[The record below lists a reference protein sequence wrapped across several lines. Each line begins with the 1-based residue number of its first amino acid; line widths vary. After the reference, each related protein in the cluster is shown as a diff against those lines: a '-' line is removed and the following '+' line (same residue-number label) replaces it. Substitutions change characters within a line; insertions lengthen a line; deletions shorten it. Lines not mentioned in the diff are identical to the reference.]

1 MKSVGLFCLI
11 MALAVAAPLIAQ
23 EGFPLS
29 GTWSGDYGTSAKE
42 ADRVQTTLILSWDGS
57 KIQGLVDPGPDSA
70 KIKTATLDSSGQK
83 WTVHMEYDLKDKAGK
98 LVPFIVDGKLQN
110 PASRKNRV
118 VVGTFTHGTAKG
130 DFKIKM
136 D

>member
-1 MKSVGLFCLI
+1 MKSVRLFCLI
-11 MALAVAAPLIAQ
+11 TILALVVPMLAQ
-23 EGFPLS
+23 EGYPLA

-42 ADRVQTTLILSWDGS
+42 ADRTQTTLILSWDG
-57 KIQGLVDPGPDSA
+57 KQIQGLVDPGPDSA
-70 KIKTATLDSSGQK
+70 KIKTATLDTTKG
-83 WTVHMEYDLKDKAGK
+83 WAVHMEYDLKDQTGK
-98 LVPFIVDGKLQN
+98 VVPFVVDGKLQN
-110 PASRKNRV
+110 PASRKNRM

>member
-1 MKSVGLFCLI
+1 MRFVGSLCLV
-11 MALAVAAPLIAQ
+11 MALAVAVPMIAQ
-23 EGFPLS
+23 EGFPLT

-42 ADRVQTTLILSWDGS
+42 GDRTQTTLILSWDGS

-70 KIKTATLDSSGQK
+70 KIKAAALDSTK
-83 WTVHMEYDLKDKAGK
+83 WTVHMEYDMKDASGK
-98 LVPFIVDGKLQN
+98 LVPFVVDGTLQN
-110 PASRKNRV
+110 PASRHNRM
-118 VVGTFTHGTAKG
+118 VVGRYVHGSKKG

>member
-1 MKSVGLFCLI
+1 MKSVRFI
-11 MALAVAAPLIAQ
+11 ALLVAVAVAIPLYAQ
-23 EGFPLS
+23 EGFPLT
-29 GTWSGDYGTSAKE
+29 GTWSGDWGISAKE
-42 ADRVQTTLILSWDGS
+42 SDRTQTTLILSWDG
-57 KIQGLVDPGPDSA
+57 KQIQGLVDPGPDSA
-70 KIKTATLDSSGQK
+70 KIKVANLDTTK
-83 WTVHMEYDLKDKAGK
+83 WTVHLEYDVKDKSGK

-110 PASRKNRV
+110 PNSRKNRM

>member
-1 MKSVGLFCLI
+1 MKFFGSLCLI
-11 MALAVAAPLIAQ
+11 MALAIAVPMIAQ
-23 EGFPLS
+23 EGFPLT

-42 ADRVQTTLILSWDGS
+42 EDRTQTTLILSWDGA

-70 KIKTATLDSSGQK
+70 KIRTATLDSTK
-83 WTVHMEYDLKDKAGK
+83 WTVHMEYDVKDASGK
-98 LVPFIVDGKLQN
+98 LVPFVVDGTLQN
-110 PASRKNRV
+110 PSSRKNRV
-118 VVGTFTHGTAKG
+118 VTGRFVHGSKKG

>member
-1 MKSVGLFCLI
+1 MKSVRLFCLI
-11 MALAVAAPLIAQ
+11 TVLTLAVPMLAQ

-42 ADRVQTTLILSWDGS
+42 ADRSQTTLILSWDGV
-57 KIQGLVDPGPDSA
+57 KIGGLVDPGPDSA
-70 KIKTATLDSSGQK
+70 KIKTATLDTQK
-83 WTVHMEYDLKDKAGK
+83 WTVHIEYDLKDKTGK
-98 LVPFIVDGKLQN
+98 PVPFIVDGKLQN
-110 PASRKNRV
+110 PASRKNRM

>member
-1 MKSVGLFCLI
+1 MKFARFLFCLSL
-11 MALAVAAPLIAQ
+11 ALAVAIPAVAQ

-29 GTWSGDYGTSAKE
+29 GTWSGDWGTSAKE
-42 ADRVQTTLILSWDGS
+42 ADRNHTTLVLSWDG
-57 KIQGLVDPGPDSA
+57 KTVQGLVDPGPDSA
-70 KIKTATLDSSGQK
+70 KVRVATLDSTK

-110 PASRKNRV
+110 PSSRKNRM
-118 VVGTFTHGTAKG
+118 VVGTFTHGTVKG
-130 DFKIKM
+130 DFKITM

>member
-1 MKSVGLFCLI
+1 MKFAGLSCLVL
-11 MALAVAAPLIAQ
+11 ALAIAVPLIAQ
-23 EGFPLS
+23 EGFPLT

-42 ADRVQTTLILSWDGS
+42 ADRVQTTLILSWDGT

-70 KIKTATLDSSGQK
+70 KIKTATLDSTK
-83 WTVHMEYDLKDKAGK
+83 WTVHLEYDLKDKSGK
-98 LVPFIVDGKLQN
+98 LVPFIVDGTLQN
-110 PASRKNRV
+110 PSSRKNRV
-118 VVGTFTHGTAKG
+118 VTGRYVHGSAKG

>member
-1 MKSVGLFCLI
+1 MKSVRLFCLLI
-11 MALAVAAPLIAQ
+11 ALAIAIPLLAQ
-23 EGFPLS
+23 EGYPLT
-29 GTWSGDYGTSAKE
+29 GTWSGDWGTSAKE
-42 ADRVQTTLILSWDGS
+42 ADRTQTTLILSWDGS

-70 KIKTATLDSSGQK
+70 KIKVATLDSSK
-83 WTVHMEYDLKDKAGK
+83 WTVHMEYDLKDKSGK

-110 PASRKNRV
+110 PSSRKNRM
-118 VVGTFTHGTAKG
+118 VVGTFTHGGTKG